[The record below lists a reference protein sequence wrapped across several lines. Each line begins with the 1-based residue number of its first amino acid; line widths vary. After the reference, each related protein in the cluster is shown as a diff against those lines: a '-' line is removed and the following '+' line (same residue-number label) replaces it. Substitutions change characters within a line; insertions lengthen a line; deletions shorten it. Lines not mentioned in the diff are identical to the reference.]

1 VANIGKFSENIGAI
15 YDYERDV
22 YVSNADIGRGA
33 GERIPGLTTGANAA
47 QAGQVAAPESGC
59 AAGPTAESLHVK
71 PPCDGIVGSKYR
83 SAALGDELPAKQF
96 DRDQAVRD
104 EIRRRYNEI
113 RGQVAQQ
120 QSALLNQLG
129 EEAKAP
135 AYETAPLG
143 YGLGSRIESLE
154 TQVRLMNKHLA
165 ALGQQL
171 LDVQRRV
178 FAPPSVLG
186 DRVSVPSAASQ
197 SGATIRRRV
206 EAAGITAPPRGEIVI
221 ADDVVGCEH
230 DMLKA
235 NTTVSAITRKKARC
249 NVCAQ
254 VWETA

>member
-1 VANIGKFSENIGAI
+1 MANSGKFSENIGAI

-22 YVSNADIGRGA
+22 YVSAADIGRGA
-33 GERIPGLTTGANAA
+33 GERIPGLTPGANAA

-104 EIRRRYNEI
+104 EIRQRYNEI
-113 RGQVAQQ
+113 RGQVAKQ
-120 QSALLNQLG
+120 QS
-129 EEAKAP
+129 

-154 TQVRLMNKHLA
+154 TQVRLLNKQLA

-171 LDVQRRV
+171 LDVQRVMR
-178 FAPPSVLG
+178 SG
-186 DRVSVPSAASQ
+186 YVSDGVGGNRTVQYAPSAGTM
-197 SGATIRRRV
+197 SGATIRRKV